1 VPPIE
6 IRPRRATELVDASFQ
21 LLRRYYPQFVTVSA
35 ITMSPGVFARILT
48 RDAMSNPQLMT
59 ANPGPVFAV
68 AIAAVL
74 CVTVCDAVLTIAV
87 SDGYLNGEVDLG
99 RAFSTGLRKIVAVFL
114 ASFFRGMLVGVTVG
128 VLAVGAVFITVLKMP
143 LLFVLVVP
151 LALWLLGYVLLRTFA
166 IIPVVVLE
174 NTGAY
179 RSVGRTLELTRNC
192 AAHIFFSLGLA
203 FFLYFIFSGVIS
215 ALGITLLTPATAGI
229 IGAVLIIPIYPLLTV
244 VSTMLYYDLR
254 IRKEGFDLEIMS
266 RELGTD
272 ATPVPAA

>member
-68 AIAAVL
+68 AIAAVV
-74 CVTVCDAVLTIAV
+74 CVSVCDAVLTIAV
-87 SDGYLNGEVDLG
+87 SDGYLNGEVDVG
-99 RAFSTGLRKIVAVFL
+99 RAFSIGLRKIMAVFL
-114 ASFFRGMLVGVTVG
+114 ASFFRGLLVGVAIG
-128 VLAVGAVFITVLKMP
+128 VLGVAAVFITVLKMP
-143 LLFVLVVP
+143 ILFALVVP
-151 LALWLLGYVLLRTFA
+151 LAMWLLAYVLLRTFA

-174 NTGAY
+174 NIGAY
-179 RSVGRTLELTRNC
+179 ASVGRALDLSRNC

-272 ATPVPAA
+272 ATPLPAA